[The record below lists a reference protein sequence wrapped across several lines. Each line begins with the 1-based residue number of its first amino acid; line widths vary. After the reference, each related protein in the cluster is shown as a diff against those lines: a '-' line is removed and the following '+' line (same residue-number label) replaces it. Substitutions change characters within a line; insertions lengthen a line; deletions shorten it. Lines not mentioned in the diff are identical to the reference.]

1 MRCKISYKHTSSAF
15 ADHVEIL
22 EICLKNVILV
32 VWQMRR
38 QLYIGPT
45 TLHQLETFAHHMAS
59 AVMMK
64 AAPAPPGADDT
75 LELEVSDT
83 ALCRLLSSITSAHSD
98 PPMTALYVNRNKNN

>member
-1 MRCKISYKHTSSAF
+1 
-15 ADHVEIL
+15 
-22 EICLKNVILV
+22 
-32 VWQMRR
+32 MRR

-98 PPMTALYVNRNKNN
+98 PPMTALYVNRKTKLN